1 MTVSRRRVAVW
12 LWVALAFVVWNVV
25 FDQVIID
32 AGRHY
37 IDIAN
42 ASAESNGP
50 YLNIEDVARN
60 GLGWRSTAGGVRRLA
75 AGPAYV
81 VSAFRRTMCS
91 PAKAGHYVMHYFSST
106 SSKNFSARGSFDCPS
121 QNIAC

>member
-1 MTVSRRRVAVW
+1 MTVPRRRVAVW

-50 YLNIEDVARN
+50 YLNIEDTMRPARSRALWLATGSAGALLLVAFIA
-60 GLGWRSTAGGVRRLA
+60 LRRA
-75 AGPAYV
+75 P
-81 VSAFRRTMCS
+81 RT
-91 PAKAGHYVMHYFSST
+91 
-106 SSKNFSARGSFDCPS
+106 
-121 QNIAC
+121 

>member
-1 MTVSRRRVAVW
+1 MTVPRRRVAVW

-42 ASAESNGP
+42 ASAESTGP
-50 YLNIEDVARN
+50 YLNIEDTMRPARSRA
-60 GLGWRSTAGGVRRLA
+60 LWLATASAGAIAVVGFWALRR
-75 AGPAYV
+75 P
-81 VSAFRRTMCS
+81 R
-91 PAKAGHYVMHYFSST
+91 
-106 SSKNFSARGSFDCPS
+106 
-121 QNIAC
+121 

>member
-1 MTVSRRRVAVW
+1 MTVPRRRVAVW
-12 LWVALAFVVWNVV
+12 LWVALAFVLWNVV

-50 YLNIEDVARN
+50 YLNIENTMRPARSRALWLATGSAGLILIVGFVALKR
-60 GLGWRSTAGGVRRLA
+60 V
-75 AGPAYV
+75 PQV
-81 VSAFRRTMCS
+81 
-91 PAKAGHYVMHYFSST
+91 
-106 SSKNFSARGSFDCPS
+106 
-121 QNIAC
+121 